1 MIYTNSITHPKMISN
16 VNGNI
21 ELDKLSTSINRSIAL
36 ILLTA
41 KGEMFFNP
49 EFGSNLRYYMFDS
62 INDLLIESLTIEIVN
77 SITQWESRIKVTK
90 DNINIEQVD
99 DRLKIHIT
107 YTLTNSNMTGE
118 TDVFTP
124 IPLPKEI

>member
-107 YTLTNSNMTGE
+107 YTLTNSNMKGE

>member
-107 YTLTNSNMTGE
+107 YTLTNSNMMGE

>member
-107 YTLTNSNMTGE
+107 YTLTNSNMEGE